1 MPAIEQRVV
10 EMKFDNKNFDSNIRD
25 SINSLDN
32 LKNSLALTE
41 ASKGLQDLQRAGDRF
56 DLHGME
62 DAAGRVQ
69 NALSQL
75 AVNGLQSIQNLSTK
89 ASAELSKMFNQMTIE
104 PITAGWSKYADK
116 TQAIQTIM
124 AATSKQWADESERME
139 KVQEQ
144 LGVLNWFTDETSYKF
159 LDMVN
164 NIGKF
169 TSAGVELQDAVT
181 AMQGISTWASVSG
194 ANVNEAGRAMY
205 NLSQAMATGKVKLM
219 DWKSIENANMAT
231 VEFKETVIDTAEK
244 LGELTK
250 VGDHWVVKGTKME
263 VTAKN
268 FNESLAK
275 GWFTSEVL
283 MTSLNKYGHAS
294 ELIHDLAEET
304 DLAARDIVEM
314 TESYRDGFLDI
325 NEASEETGLS
335 VEELT
340 KKLKVLASDEEALGL
355 KAFKAAYETKTFQE
369 AIDYVK
375 ESASSLWMQ
384 IYENIFGNYVETK
397 KIWGALVDELYEIF
411 LVPLE
416 GVNDLL
422 GSWHELGGFEDFWA
436 AIGNIWGTVK
446 SIARPISEAWNL
458 IFPPMLGYQLADLT
472 KKFRNWTEGLSKTF
486 GWAGSLKN
494 TIAEP
499 FFKLQKA
506 EALAAQKAAEMKAG
520 FEEIAEAAEKV
531 LDPVEETNKALKTLV
546 DEVWAGKWGHGSDRI
561 KNLREA
567 GYVYEIVQNAVNEG
581 AGSNKRYAVTE
592 EAIAAATKKTAKAEK
607 DLADKT
613 DKTTKKVEE
622 ASKKRAM
629 AVDKTANS
637 KAKQVILDEM
647 SKQASDDIYISDE
660 KRAAAAEK
668 IAKGREKVLSL
679 YEDEEQI
686 QGNIIDDSEKLD
698 AVQERAKRRVENIHK
713 SAAGIFAVVAL
724 IKDAVSEAGKML
736 MDVGGYLLDK
746 LQPTF
751 DLILDITGE
760 LGEAAVHFYVLNK
773 QANTIGKTFAK
784 VGDAL
789 KKVIDGVFAGF
800 NAFIEH
806 IRNSDAWK
814 HLTDTWKRLTDIF
827 KELYDKVLTKIGDF
841 FGNTDFE
848 KSGEKVG
855 KSLASIAELAI
866 DKLADALDW
875 LIEHKEEIGQF
886 FGIFTNGLAG
896 VIESVGKALGGVGD
910 AISSKGVVGA
920 ISFFFGAIGEGIKKA
935 ISGVG
940 NIISSEQVQELWNK
954 IGERFS
960 NFDFGQMAK
969 VFATGAGGALLFSLA
984 KLISSIAGGI
994 GDAVKSLKEIPEKIV
1009 GVLDGL
1015 VGALQAYQMRLKADV
1030 LWKIAKSIGV
1040 LAVALFVLSLIPQ
1053 DELENA
1059 TASLVAV
1066 MGAVMGIMAIYTKM
1080 KGLKVDAKNEALSL
1094 FLSGIEDSL
1103 KKAIKMA
1110 GKGAMML
1117 GFGVAVGILVGA
1129 VIAFSFV
1136 PWGKIVKGV
1145 ISLALVV
1152 GIMAGAFILIG
1163 RFAGDLKE
1171 MEHLGAAFAGF
1182 GLAMVGLAIA
1192 MGVLALIPVDKLLPV
1207 VGAIS
1212 AIIVVLAGMMTVIG
1226 RWGGDGSNLIAFGGA
1241 VLLLAIAIAAL
1252 TIPLVV
1258 LSMIPW
1264 KNLLIATAVVVG
1276 LVAAFAAIAWA
1287 MDALEVDTK
1296 PLINIALAI
1305 LILGA
1310 ALALIGVLALPAAL
1324 GLGII
1329 AGAIIL
1335 LIGGT
1340 LLLGGL
1346 GPMLETFVAS
1356 IYAVSAAAVNFALA
1370 ALALAAALF
1379 VLGIALPTLA
1389 NGLVAFGEQLRT
1401 HGLEIA
1407 LAIGA
1412 IILTVLAAI
1421 GAATVLNAFKTVV
1434 VKWVTTMTKALAEA
1448 TPSLLKSLGM
1458 IIFAALLFLEAILP
1472 GIVEKLLD
1480 MLATILESLARGIRE
1495 NGPRLLIAAIDIVLA
1510 IFEAIL
1516 VTVWN
1521 YIGPLMQPIFTFFSW
1536 IWNAVWPVLSP
1547 LVAAIG
1553 GFFYTVYDFFVFVCQ
1568 LIGGA
1573 FTWLWDKITGWFDA
1587 VRDKFSWL
1595 TDSIDWVG
1603 EKLGSVFGGGKEKA
1617 EEAGAEMPGA
1627 MADSVEASA
1636 GDAEKRI
1643 AATVDSMTTTDP
1655 AVVQENADE
1664 TSNAYINRFN
1674 TDVENAQMGQ
1684 PGFEDWLKQNGKTLG
1699 DGGAVNA
1706 EDYAGGFTSFLGA
1719 DTSIPSSVTGVVNTS
1734 GQQGSAEA
1742 KTQGTTTGKEYDNG
1756 IILGIDSNSGPVV
1769 EKVKDLARKMKK
1781 AANEELDSHSPSR
1794 EAAKIARFFDLGLV
1808 KGLEDNSR
1816 YVEQSTRNI
1825 ARKMLTCI
1833 NSVSDDVDAMFED
1846 GINTNPV
1853 ISPVLDLENI
1863 QNGVHGIDDLFS
1875 GTSFAMS
1882 GSLGSVRTPNEI
1894 MEMRMGRMFQQQFDS
1909 LADRITDSDKERA
1922 YEFTIPVEIDGRQVA
1937 RSTAVYT
1944 NEELDK
1950 INRRTKRKAGIV

>member
-75 AVNGLQSIQNLSTK
+75 AVNGLQSIQNLSTR

-436 AIGNIWGTVK
+436 AIGNIWSTVK

-506 EALAAQKAAEMKAG
+506 EALVAQKAAEMKAG

-531 LDPVEETNKALKTLV
+531 LDPVEETNKAVKTLV

-592 EAIAAATKKTAKAEK
+592 EAIAAVTKKTAKAEK

-629 AVDKTANS
+629 AVEKTNS
-637 KAKQVILDEM
+637 EKARQVILDETIEEVGYG
-647 SKQASDDIYISDE
+647 AHISDE
-660 KRAAAAEK
+660 RRAAAAEK

-679 YEDEEQI
+679 YEDEERI
-686 QGNIIDDSEKLD
+686 QETILDDGEKLD
-698 AVQERAKRRVENIHK
+698 KVQERAKRRVENIHK
-713 SAAGIFAVVAL
+713 TAAGIFAVVAL

-773 QANTIGKTFAK
+773 QANTIGKAFAK

-806 IRNSDAWK
+806 VRNSDAWK

-886 FGIFTNGLAG
+886 FGIFTNGLAN

-984 KLISSIAGGI
+984 KLISGIAGGI

-1040 LAVALFVLSLIPQ
+1040 LAVALFILSLVPQ
-1053 DELENA
+1053 EELENA

-1080 KGLKVDAKNEALSL
+1080 KGLKVDAKNEALSI
-1094 FLSGIEDSL
+1094 FLSGIEDAL

-1110 GKGAMML
+1110 GMGVMMV
-1117 GFGVAVGILVGA
+1117 GFGITVAILIGALFLLMKIDWMALLSNVGKLLIIVGILVAAMAALNILARNMPKGMGGA
-1129 VIAFSFV
+1129 LIGFAVSVIALAGAMLLIAKIPQDQLWSVTGAMAALIAMMAIFAAAMSLNDNGSAFIGFGIGILAIAAALAV
-1136 PWGKIVKGV
+1136 LAIPLAILSAIPWDNLKHAADILGGLL
-1145 ISLALVV
+1145 LALVAAAV
-1152 GIMAGAFILIG
+1152 IMKVFQTSGKALINLAVALLVLGGA
-1163 RFAGDLKE
+1163 
-1171 MEHLGAAFAGF
+1171 
-1182 GLAMVGLAIA
+1182 
-1192 MGVLALIPVDKLLPV
+1192 LAL
-1207 VGAIS
+1207 
-1212 AIIVVLAGMMTVIG
+1212 
-1226 RWGGDGSNLIAFGGA
+1226 
-1241 VLLLAIAIAAL
+1241 
-1252 TIPLVV
+1252 
-1258 LSMIPW
+1258 
-1264 KNLLIATAVVVG
+1264 VG
-1276 LVAAFAAIAWA
+1276 LV
-1287 MDALEVDTK
+1287 
-1296 PLINIALAI
+1296 
-1305 LILGA
+1305 
-1310 ALALIGVLALPAAL
+1310 ALPAAL

-1329 AGAIIL
+1329 AGAIVL
-1335 LIGGT
+1335 LIAGT

-1370 ALALAAALF
+1370 ALALAAALL

-1389 NGLVAFGEQLRT
+1389 NGLVAFGEQLRK

-1421 GAATVLNAFKTVV
+1421 GAATVLNAFKSVV
-1434 VKWVTTMTKALAEA
+1434 VEWVKTMTKALAEA

-1472 GIVEKLLD
+1472 GIVDKLLD

-1742 KTQGTTTGKEYDNG
+1742 KAQGTTTGKEYDNG

-1769 EKVKDLARKMKK
+1769 EKVKDLARKMKES
-1781 AANEELDSHSPSR
+1781 ANAELDSHSPSR

-1816 YVEQSTRNI
+1816 YVEQSTRNV

-1853 ISPVLDLENI
+1853 ISPILDLENI

-1882 GSLGSVRTPNEI
+1882 GSLGGVRTPNEI

-1950 INRRTKRKAGIV
+1950 INRRTNRKAGIV